1 MINRNKIFSIPL
13 AIFGLMLALLA
24 CNNATLPQ
32 IGLTPAPVPTT
43 IVEPTSIV
51 KPGNQSGLSQ
61 TEADVPRI
69 SVEEAKVAF
78 DSGKAIIVDVR
89 GADIY
94 VAGHVA
100 GAISIPLS
108 EIETNPA
115 GLGLDKGQWI
125 ITYCT

>member
-1 MINRNKIFSIPL
+1 MINRNKIFSILL

-24 CNNATLPQ
+24 CNATLPQ

-51 KPGNQSGLSQ
+51 KPENQSGLPQ